1 VVDVNADTI
10 LWAEWTHAFDARDP
24 CDEGGHSL
32 YRCPRCKAL
41 VCSLDL
47 EDHQRWHEVNLAR
60 GQWR

>member
-1 VVDVNADTI
+1 V
-10 LWAEWTHAFDARDP
+10 RDP